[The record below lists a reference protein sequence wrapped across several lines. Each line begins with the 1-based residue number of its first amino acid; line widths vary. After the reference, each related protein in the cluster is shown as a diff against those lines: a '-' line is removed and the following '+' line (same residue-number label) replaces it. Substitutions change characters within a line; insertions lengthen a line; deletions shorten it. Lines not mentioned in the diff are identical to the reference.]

1 MLFVIQFKGG
11 NRSELRRLDAEQFVG
26 VVQGAHDVDVLACV
40 FGEHLK
46 HSRGAVNH
54 IIGGDEDASGQV
66 GALAFGKRVDG
77 ASGDIETS
85 HAGDIHDAPA
95 VGTSGGDG

>member
-11 NRSELRRLDAEQFVG
+11 NGREVRGLDAEQFVC
-26 VVQGAHDVDVLACV
+26 VVEGAHDVDVLAGG

-66 GALAFGKRVDG
+66 GALAFGERVDR
-77 ASGDIETS
+77 ARGDIETS
-85 HAGDIHDAPA
+85 HAGEIHDAPA
-95 VGTSGGDG
+95 AGTSGGDG